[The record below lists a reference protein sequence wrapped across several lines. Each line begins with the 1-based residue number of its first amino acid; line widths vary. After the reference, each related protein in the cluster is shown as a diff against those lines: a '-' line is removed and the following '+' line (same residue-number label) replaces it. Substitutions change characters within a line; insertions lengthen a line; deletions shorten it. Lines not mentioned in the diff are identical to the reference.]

1 MLGKK
6 PVTAQKRGETRALCL
21 GLGMV
26 ACSVIMYFFI
36 GITIVPLYN
45 KSVWTNK
52 GICELKNASIK
63 EQQQCLFN
71 DGSSDENKFQYPCLD
86 IMVNLTPV
94 GQVVKLYHQEETVFR
109 NPKCSYIPPT
119 LKNYTAVQENV
130 EKVRQ
135 NFTEAQVF
143 YCYYDPSGQEATVL
157 LYRQYLPEFLLFTFV
172 WPSLMLIGGVLIIVL
187 VKISQYFSILLAP
200 QYRTGI

>member
-6 PVTAQKRGETRALCL
+6 LVTAQKRGETRAFCL

-52 GICELKNASIK
+52 GVCELENASIK
-63 EQQQCLFN
+63 EQQQC
-71 DGSSDENKFQYPCLD
+71 DSSSDENKFQYPCLD

-135 NFTEAQVF
+135 NFTEAQLF
-143 YCYYDPSGQEATVL
+143 YCYYDPSRQEATVL
-157 LYRQYLPEFLLFTFV
+157 LNREYLPERLFFTFV

-187 VKISQYFSILLAP
+187 VKISQYFSIFLAP
-200 QYRTGI
+200 QTRTGI